1 MRLLHVSTFRLESF
15 IDEECPP
22 YAILSH
28 TWGDQE
34 ITLQELQSKDMIL
47 WLQSAKTLISDRAFY
62 IKQKYGPGCLKIAGC
77 ALQAETDGFEYIW
90 CDTCCIDKTNSTEL
104 SEAINSMYLWYR
116 DQLCYAYLADVP
128 SADREAPGQRRSD
141 LVESRWFTR
150 GWTLQELIAP
160 ASVVFFDA
168 RWHPI
173 GTRSDNRGLIATR
186 TGIDNHVLDGGDPL
200 KCSVASRMSW
210 AAQRQTTRL
219 EDLAYCLMGLFG
231 VNMPLIYG
239 EKTKAFLRLQTEIMR
254 ISEDHSLFAWRRPE
268 GSSATCGLLASQ
280 PGCFNESRSIAPLLQ
295 YDDEDSAPPFS
306 MTSRGVNIA
315 LPLSEVNT
323 PRQYSVPNHCRLFFA
338 RLDCYDTNDGRGPLG
353 LYLIRE
359 SGGGGPF
366 RRYLPDR
373 IDPASQIVATL
384 ARSRTTI
391 YVAQND
397 NNAQK
402 ARSQWT
408 FSFSVPHLP
417 PCFSEQGVI
426 LKLVTNDAM
435 PHVSWNPE
443 ERQVNYSELSAG
455 LGAVLYLGRKD
466 GSGKML
472 LIGLDSKLHARY
484 IFRSGAN
491 SVNAVWR
498 EDVGVQLESF
508 VARQYSIQWHAI
520 CLRDDKAPSSETTL
534 DLGSWEQVERARP
547 KFYQRKCTKVW
558 KERKLKIRLLVAER
572 WLGGQ
577 RIHDFRFQLE
587 EISMGMDGL
596 HSSRD
601 PRRLIDA

>member
-1 MRLLHVSTFRLESF
+1 MRLLHVSIFSLETF

-34 ITLQELQSKDMIL
+34 ITLQELQSKEMIL
-47 WLQSAKTLISDRAFY
+47 LLQSAKTFISDRAYFFNN
-62 IKQKYGPGCLKIAGC
+62 QKYGPGCLKIAGC
-77 ALQAETDGFEYIW
+77 ALQAEKDGFEYIW
-90 CDTCCIDKTNSTEL
+90 CDTCCIDKTNNTEL

-116 DQLCYAYLADVP
+116 DRLCYAYLADVP
-128 SADREAPGQRRSD
+128 SADREAPGQRSSN
-141 LVESRWFTR
+141 LAESRWFTR

-160 ASVVFFDA
+160 ASIVFFDA
-168 RWHPI
+168 GWHPI
-173 GTRSDNRGLIATR
+173 GTRSDNRDLIATR
-186 TGIDNHVLDGGDPL
+186 TGIDCHVLDGEDPL

-280 PGCFNESRSIAPLLQ
+280 PRYFNESRSIAPLLQ
-295 YDDEDSAPPFS
+295 SDDEDSKTPFS

-315 LPLSEVNT
+315 LPLSEVNA
-323 PRQYSVPNHCRLFFA
+323 RRYSVPDHCQLFFA

-353 LYLIRE
+353 LYLIRD
-359 SGGGGPF
+359 SGGPF

-373 IDPASQIVATL
+373 IDPASRIVPTL

-402 ARSQWT
+402 ARSQWS
-408 FSFSVPHLP
+408 FSFRVPDLP
-417 PCFSEQGVI
+417 PGLSEQGVI

-443 ERQVNYSELSAG
+443 ERQVNYPERSAG
-455 LGAVLYLGRKD
+455 LGAMLYLGRKD
-466 GSGKML
+466 GSVKVL

-484 IFRSGAN
+484 IFRGGAN
-491 SVNAVWR
+491 IVNTVVWR
-498 EDVGVQLESF
+498 KNLGVQLESF
-508 VARQYSIQWHAI
+508 VVRQYSDQWHVI
-520 CLRDDKAPSSETTL
+520 CLNDKTPSAETTL

-547 KFYQRKCTKVW
+547 RFYQRKCIKVW
-558 KERKLKIRLLVAER
+558 KERKVKIRLLVGER
-572 WLGGQ
+572 WLGSQ
-577 RIHDFRFQLE
+577 RIHDVRF
-587 EISMGMDGL
+587 
-596 HSSRD
+596 
-601 PRRLIDA
+601 A